1 MMESQIIFGIDV
13 SSKSSTVCVV
23 NDRIKQGESFR
34 ISNDSFGYQKLY
46 EQLNQYLITPL
57 VVFEATGVYSLSL
70 QAFLEDYHI
79 KYLKLNPL
87 KAKKLMDNNLRH
99 NKTDKVD
106 AYRLAL
112 IQ

>member
-1 MMESQIIFGIDV
+1 MESQIIFGIDV

-79 KYLKLNPL
+79 MIDLKLLSMQYCYENML
-87 KAKKLMDNNLRH
+87 LLQLIMKKLKEEFIN
-99 NKTDKVD
+99 
-106 AYRLAL
+106 
-112 IQ
+112 II